1 MSGVRKPKDE
11 AEKRR
16 ARIAIAQGMGTP
28 LEDFIGQILGD
39 LPDQDFIQAVK
50 NRIELAGEQEE
61 SLDIVAL
68 INEMASMQSK
78 WA

>member
-28 LEDFIGQILGD
+28 LEEFIEQILGD
-39 LPDQDFIQAVK
+39 LPDRDFIQAVK

>member
-1 MSGVRKPKDE
+1 MSGVRKPNDQ

-28 LEDFIGQILGD
+28 LEDFIEQILGD

>member
-1 MSGVRKPKDE
+1 
-11 AEKRR
+11 
-16 ARIAIAQGMGTP
+16 MGTP
-28 LEDFIGQILGD
+28 LEDFIEQILGD

>member
-11 AEKRR
+11 AEKLR

-28 LEDFIGQILGD
+28 LEDFIEQILGD

>member
-28 LEDFIGQILGD
+28 LEDFIKQILGD